1 MDPRRDQLQ
10 GSLGRWNV
18 ERQTRKEPC
27 AVCDAAM
34 AREMV
39 RRETVSLLGRS
50 TTYAR
55 REWHCAHCGESY
67 VDDVQG
73 TGNDAAETS
82 AKATLLADIRGED
95 LRFVRNT
102 AGATQTQMEDIF
114 QLGKKTIA
122 RWESG
127 GRPLPDYIATIV
139 RIIALNP
146 VSLQQLASVMQAG
159 KSLHRKTI
167 HGPRTHKTAR
177 QNTAR
182 AETRHLVPGPR
193 RSST

>member
-1 MDPRRDQLQ
+1 
-10 GSLGRWNV
+10 V
-18 ERQTRKEPC
+18 ERQTRKEQC

-34 AREMV
+34 ACERV

-55 REWHCAHCGESY
+55 REWHCTHCGESY

-73 TGNDAAETS
+73 TGNDAAETR
-82 AKATLLADIRGED
+82 AKATLLEDIRGED

-102 AGATQTQMEDIF
+102 AGATQTQMEEIF

-127 GRPLPDYIATIV
+127 GRPVPDYIATLV

-159 KSLHRKTI
+159 KALHRKTL
-167 HGPRTHKTAR
+167 HGPRAHKTVR
-177 QNTAR
+177 HSTAR
-182 AETRHLVPGPR
+182 AETMARARGPR
-193 RSST
+193 RSAT

>member
-1 MDPRRDQLQ
+1 
-10 GSLGRWNV
+10 
-18 ERQTRKEPC
+18 
-27 AVCDAAM
+27 
-34 AREMV
+34 
-39 RRETVSLLGRS
+39 
-50 TTYAR
+50 
-55 REWHCAHCGESY
+55 

-73 TGNDAAETS
+73 TGNDAAGTR
-82 AKATLLADIRGED
+82 AKATLLEEIRGED
-95 LRFVRNT
+95 LRFVRTT
-102 AGATQTQMEDIF
+102 AGATQTQMEEIL

-127 GRPLPDYIATIV
+127 GRPLPDYIATLV

-159 KSLHRKTI
+159 KSLHRKTL
-167 HGPRTHKTAR
+167 HGPRAHKTAR

-182 AETRHLVPGPR
+182 AETMPLVRSPR